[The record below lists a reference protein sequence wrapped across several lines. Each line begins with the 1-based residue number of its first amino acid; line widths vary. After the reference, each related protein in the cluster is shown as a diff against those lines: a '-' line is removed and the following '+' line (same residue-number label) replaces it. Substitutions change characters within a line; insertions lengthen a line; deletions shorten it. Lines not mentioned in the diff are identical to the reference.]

1 MLPAQDHLP
10 EGGLGNLIALP
21 LQGRALQQGNSAFID
36 LSFRIFKPSSKPPI
50 FHK

>member
-1 MLPAQDHLP
+1 LFLV
-10 EGGLGNLIALP
+10 ETG
-21 LQGRALQQGNSAFID
+21 SFVF